1 MRATSG
7 ACVGSAMDIGRYL
20 VACVCCR
27 PCCVHH
33 TRFPEKCRAYLCP
46 DRRFQSAAY
55 SLADCRFMFFFSV
68 ESLATAV
75 LNAGNTAVVLL
86 FAKHTICCPSKV
98 GTDGP
103 CLRFKKYASK
113 RVFSCSAVHSTD
125 EWQSPMTHLPSQTY
139 RWRSEDIGRAF
150 NRRGWRARPG
160 LGLAIICVSFWR
172 RFPASSVISP
182 WTEASWPSRSGRLH
196 TYGECSARW
205 ARALPEWERMRMGEA
220 NIPQLVR
227 HISRRQP

>member
-33 TRFPEKCRAYLCP
+33 TWFPEKCRAYLCP
-46 DRRFQSAAY
+46 DGRFQSAAY

-125 EWQSPMTHLPSQTY
+125 EWQESHDPPIEPNLPLAF
-139 RWRSEDIGRAF
+139 RGHRSSI
-150 NRRGWRARPG
+150 
-160 LGLAIICVSFWR
+160 
-172 RFPASSVISP
+172 
-182 WTEASWPSRSGRLH
+182 
-196 TYGECSARW
+196 
-205 ARALPEWERMRMGEA
+205 
-220 NIPQLVR
+220 Q
-227 HISRRQP
+227 